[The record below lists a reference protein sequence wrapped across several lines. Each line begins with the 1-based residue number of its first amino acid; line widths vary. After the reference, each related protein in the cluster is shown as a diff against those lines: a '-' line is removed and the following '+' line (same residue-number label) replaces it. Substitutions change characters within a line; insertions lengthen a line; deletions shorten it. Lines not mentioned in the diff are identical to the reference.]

1 MVSKLLN
8 TLLEKQRL
16 LTDNVMCK
24 LKELEMQLALM
35 DDIIT
40 EIRVIKSAPWKDI
53 PEPDDCDT

>member
-1 MVSKLLN
+1 
-8 TLLEKQRL
+8 
-16 LTDNVMCK
+16 MCK

-40 EIRVIKSAPWKDI
+40 EIRVIKAAPWKDI